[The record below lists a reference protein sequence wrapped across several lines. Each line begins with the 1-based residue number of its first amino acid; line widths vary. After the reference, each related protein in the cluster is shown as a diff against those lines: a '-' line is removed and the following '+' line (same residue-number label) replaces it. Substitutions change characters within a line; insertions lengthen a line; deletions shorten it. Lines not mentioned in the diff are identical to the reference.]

1 MNQAPEDAGA
11 KSEPRRTASNA
22 TDFALGLDVE
32 SWGDP
37 EDPIVLLIGAPERL
51 SGDWRRSVRALVE
64 AGRHVMLTA
73 DFDEADDG
81 SAALRRLLTE
91 LPSRPAIV
99 CSGTTLATVIPAL
112 SVTGPA
118 LAGCLAVVAEGQEA
132 VSPELEAQLAGVP
145 IQTIA
150 RAEAPDAVEAENAAL
165 LGFLE
170 RHAPR
175 DALYYQAG
183 SDPRTLRDALGC
195 FATGVTVVTT
205 LDEAGQ
211 PVGLT
216 ANSFSSVSLDPPLIL
231 FCLARSSTNVDR
243 FRRAEHFAI
252 NVLHIGQQPTSG
264 VFARSQADR
273 FQDVAWETWDT
284 GAPILSGALASFEC
298 GTEQIVEAGD
308 HLVIIGRVRRA
319 RFEPRRDPLLYFR
332 GKYRRLHFS

>member
-1 MNQAPEDAGA
+1 M
-11 KSEPRRTASNA
+11 TASPPPNG
-22 TDFALGLDVE
+22 GLDVE

-37 EDPIVLLIGAPERL
+37 EDPIVLLIGAPEHL

-64 AGRHVMLTA
+64 AGRHVMLAA
-73 DFDEADDG
+73 DFDEADDS

-99 CSGTTLATVIPAL
+99 CSDTTLDAVAPAL
-112 SVTGPA
+112 AVTGPA
-118 LAGCLAVVAEGQEA
+118 LASCLAVVAEGQEA

-150 RAEAPDAVEAENAAL
+150 RAEAPDAVETENAAL

-243 FRRAEHFAI
+243 FRQAEHFAI

-308 HLVIIGRVRRA
+308 HLIIIGRVRRA

>member
-1 MNQAPEDAGA
+1 M
-11 KSEPRRTASNA
+11 TASPPPNG
-22 TDFALGLDVE
+22 GLDVE

-51 SGDWRRSVRALVE
+51 SSDWRRSVRALVD
-64 AGRHVMLTA
+64 AGRHVMLKA
-73 DFDEADDG
+73 DFDVADDG

-91 LPSRPAIV
+91 LASRPAIV
-99 CSGTTLATVIPAL
+99 CSETTLAAVIPAL
-112 SVTGPA
+112 AVTGPA
-118 LAGCLAVVAEGQEA
+118 LASCLAVVAEGQGA

-243 FRRAEHFAI
+243 FRQAEHFAI

-308 HLVIIGRVRRA
+308 HLVIIGRVKRA

>member
-1 MNQAPEDAGA
+1 M
-11 KSEPRRTASNA
+11 TASPPRIG
-22 TDFALGLDVE
+22 GLDVE

-64 AGRHVMLTA
+64 AGRHVVLAA
-73 DFDEADDG
+73 DVDGDEDA
-81 SAALRRLLTE
+81 SVALRRLLTE
-91 LPSRPAIV
+91 IPSRPAIV
-99 CSGTTLATVIPAL
+99 CSDRTLDAVAPAL
-112 SVTGPA
+112 AVTGPA
-118 LAGCLAVVAEGQEA
+118 LASCLMIVAGEGQGT
-132 VSPELEAQLAGVP
+132 VSPEVETLLAGLPVQ
-145 IQTIA
+145 IIA
-150 RAEAPDAVEAENAAL
+150 RDDGPDPVEAENAAL

-170 RHAPR
+170 RQAPR
-175 DALYYQAG
+175 EAMVYQAG

-231 FCLARSSTNVDR
+231 FCLARSSTNVER
-243 FRRAEHFAI
+243 FRQAEHFAI

-298 GTEQIVEAGD
+298 GAEQIVEAGD
-308 HLVIIGRVRRA
+308 HLVIIGRVTRA

>member
-1 MNQAPEDAGA
+1 M
-11 KSEPRRTASNA
+11 TASPPPNG
-22 TDFALGLDVE
+22 GLDVE

-64 AGRHVMLTA
+64 AGRHVILTA
-73 DFDEADDG
+73 DFDAADDG

-91 LPSRPAIV
+91 LASRPAIV
-99 CSGTTLATVIPAL
+99 CSETTLPAVIPAL

-118 LAGCLAVVAEGQEA
+118 LASCLVVVAEGQGA

-145 IQTIA
+145 IHTIA

-231 FCLARSSTNVDR
+231 FCLARASTNVDR
-243 FRRAEHFAI
+243 FRQAEHFAI

-264 VFARSQADR
+264 VFARSHADR
-273 FQDVAWETWDT
+273 FQNVAWETWDT

>member
-1 MNQAPEDAGA
+1 M
-11 KSEPRRTASNA
+11 TASPPPNG
-22 TDFALGLDVE
+22 GLDVE

-91 LPSRPAIV
+91 LASRPAIV

-118 LAGCLAVVAEGQEA
+118 LASCLAVVAEGQGA

-150 RAEAPDAVEAENAAL
+150 RAEAPDAVETENAAL

-243 FRRAEHFAI
+243 FRQAEHFAI

>member
-1 MNQAPEDAGA
+1 M
-11 KSEPRRTASNA
+11 TASPPRIG
-22 TDFALGLDVE
+22 GLDVE

-37 EDPIVLLIGAPERL
+37 EDPIVLLVGAPERL

-64 AGRHVMLTA
+64 AGRHVVLA
-73 DFDEADDG
+73 AEFDKTEDG
-81 SAALRRLLTE
+81 PAALRRLLTE
-91 LPSRPAIV
+91 IPSRPAIV
-99 CSGTTLATVIPAL
+99 CADETLPVVAPAL
-112 SVTGPA
+112 AVTGPA
-118 LAGCLAVVAEGQEA
+118 LASCLVIVTGEGQGA
-132 VSPELEAQLAGVP
+132 VSPEVEALLAGVP
-145 IQTIA
+145 TQVVS
-150 RAEAPDAVEAENAAL
+150 RADTLDDAEAENAAL

-170 RHAPR
+170 RQAPR
-175 DALYYQAG
+175 EALHYQAG

-231 FCLARSSTNVDR
+231 FCLARSSTNVER
-243 FRRAEHFAI
+243 FRQAEHFAI

-298 GTEQIVEAGD
+298 GAEQIVEAGD
-308 HLVIIGRVRRA
+308 HLVIIGRVTRA